1 MFILISRLIAML
13 LMRGRGNNSSNGRV
27 CCRMAT
33 VYILMC
39 FIVKKPKKEQIV
51 DITPNLPRIAQ
62 NSLKYYPK
70 VV

>member
-1 MFILISRLIAML
+1 ML
-13 LMRGRGNNSSNGRV
+13 LMRGRGNNSPNGRV

-39 FIVKKPKKEQIV
+39 FIFKNPNKEQIV

-62 NSLKYYPK
+62 SNLTDYPN